1 MANTRFSYV
10 KHFEQDTILLPESW
24 PVVRVDGR
32 GFTKFSKLHEFRKPN
47 EPLALGVMNAA
58 AAHVMSTFDD
68 IVLAYG
74 HSDEYRKILSS
85 VVSAFSSAF
94 SFYWSRFYPDRQLKI
109 LPSFD
114 GRIVLYPRFENIV
127 DYFSWRHADC
137 HINNQYNIC
146 FWCLV
151 ADGKCPDEAY
161 KWLKHTQKGEKNEYI
176 YQSRG
181 INYNNLPR
189 IFRKGTTLVRL
200 LSTEPGLGQCV
211 QDGITT
217 KVDRGSIDC
226 QATDRHRLD
235 TSIVN
240 TRQQA
245 TGDVIELTIDE
256 SEIALISQKLDSI
269 CNPMGIGVV
278 HCDNTSEAFWN
289 AAAPSYSMDG
299 GTRTKKNID
308 TIAALSTDMINKLN
322 SGR

>member
-10 KHFEQDTILLPESW
+10 KHFEQETILLPESW
-24 PVVRVDGR
+24 PVIRVDGR
-32 GFTKFSKLHEFRKPN
+32 GFTKFSKLHQFRKPN

-68 IVLAYG
+68 ILLAYG

-85 VVSAFSSAF
+85 VVSTFSAAYC
-94 SFYWSRFYPDRQLKI
+94 FYWNQFYPGKPLKS
-109 LPSFD
+109 LPTFD

-151 ADGKCPDEAY
+151 ADGKRPEEAY

-176 YQSRG
+176 FQSRG

-200 LSTEPGLGQCV
+200 AEPRADV
-211 QDGITT
+211 TT
-217 KVDRGSIDC
+217 SASSVGTNNSID
-226 QATDRHRLD
+226 QWRSSN
-235 TSIVN
+235 TSSERTPSEN
-240 TRQQA
+240 A
-245 TGDVIELTIDE
+245 DVIELTIGD
-256 SEIALISQKLDSI
+256 SEISNISRQLDSI
-269 CNPMGIGVV
+269 CSGLGIGVV
-278 HCDNTSEAFWN
+278 HCDNTSSDFWR
-289 AAAPSYSMDG
+289 ALAPSYDTHG
-299 GTRTKKNID
+299 GVEFKKGIV
-308 TIAALSTDMINKLN
+308 TLSALSREQINLLN
-322 SGR
+322 AGR